1 MEHYINGYI
10 LIINLILAFGVL
22 FLSYKF
28 LANRIIKDRLL
39 PTVEFKEGFLKDII
53 RTHRESYLYYPHL
66 KINTMIF
73 ILILIFIYDISN
85 PHILTHIQMFFLE
98 LIHLDICFNSKCF
111 HQMLNLLY

>member
-28 LANRIIKDRLL
+28 LANRIIKDNILV
-39 PTVEFKEGFLKDII
+39 TVKFEEGFLKSII
-53 RTHRESYLYYPHL
+53 NKYKKKRYSYAFLVI
-66 KINTMIF
+66 KTMIF
-73 ILILIFIYDISN
+73 ILIIISIYDILD
-85 PHILTHIQMFFLE
+85 PHILTHIKMFFSE

-111 HQMLNLLY
+111 HQMLSLLY